1 MNNYERTKKDI
12 IKILKSKDNNP
23 FTLFSIMVHLETN
36 QVYIGHI
43 ILKEFK
49 EDNSIIYFDSKDL
62 GDRYILNNI
71 LDLV

>member
-12 IKILKSKDNNP
+12 INILKSKSNP

-36 QVYIGHI
+36 QVYIGHM

-49 EDNSIIYFDSKDL
+49 ENHTIVYFDSKDL

-71 LDLV
+71 LDLI

>member
-12 IKILKSKDNNP
+12 IKILKNKHKP
-23 FTLFSIMVHLETN
+23 FTYFSIMVHLETN
-36 QVYIGHI
+36 QVYVGHL

-49 EDNSIIYFDSKDL
+49 EDNIIKYYDSKDL
-62 GDRYILNNI
+62 GDLYILNGM